1 MCGATVGGSIAH
13 VPDAGLS
20 RTVRTAEVLTSRFH
34 ALSDDRH
41 FAMHASWRECL
52 DRALERVEHVRGSAD
67 RDLERFVVRVATA
80 FTCLHEASR
89 LQGTCRM
96 SRATNRIRMA
106 VIGQGHFAQAA
117 VLPAIE
123 QLVDVELTALVSGS
137 DHKLDELGDRYG
149 VRTRCHYD
157 QLDELLATGDVDA
170 VYIAVPN
177 DLHAE
182 IALVAAR
189 HHVHVMCEKPMAPTE
204 AECMQMIRA
213 CERADVKLMVAYR
226 LHFEAANLI
235 AVELARGGE
244 IGAPRVF
251 SSVFSMQVRD
261 GNVRT
266 QPRRGAGPIYDIGI
280 YCVNAARY
288 LFRAEPLEVSAMKL
302 AGRDHRFVSV
312 DEAFAVTMRFPE
324 ERVAQFTCSFGAH
337 DRAHY
342 QVIGT
347 EGYLMLE
354 NAYEY
359 AAEMKLD
366 VVGRGGTKSRT
377 FTKRDQIAAEIEYFA
392 ECIREDRDP
401 EPSGWE
407 GLADIR
413 IIQAILA
420 SARFGRAVPIDPV
433 VQHRRPDLG
442 QEIRVDAHEMPK
454 LVDVEQPTK

>member
-1 MCGATVGGSIAH
+1 
-13 VPDAGLS
+13 
-20 RTVRTAEVLTSRFH
+20 
-34 ALSDDRH
+34 
-41 FAMHASWRECL
+41 
-52 DRALERVEHVRGSAD
+52 
-67 RDLERFVVRVATA
+67 
-80 FTCLHEASR
+80 
-89 LQGTCRM
+89 
-96 SRATNRIRMA
+96 MA

-123 QLVDVELTALVSGS
+123 QLEDVELTALVSGS
-137 DHKLDELGDRYG
+137 DHKLDELGERYG
-149 VRTRCHYD
+149 VKTRVHYD
-157 QLDELLATGDVDA
+157 QLDKLLSSGVVDA

-182 IALVAAR
+182 LTLVAAR

-213 CERADVKLMVAYR
+213 CERARVKLMVAYR

-244 IGAPRVF
+244 IGSPRVF

-266 QPRRGAGPIYDIGI
+266 QPRRGAGPIYDIGV

-302 AGRDHRFVSV
+302 AGRDHRFTSV
-312 DEAFAVTMRFPE
+312 DEAMAVTMRFPE

-347 EGYLMLE
+347 EGYLTLE
-354 NAYEY
+354 NAYDY
-359 AAEMKLD
+359 HAEMKLEVD
-366 VVGRGGTKSRT
+366 GKAGRKSRT

-392 ECIREDRDP
+392 RCIRDEVDP

-407 GLADIR
+407 GRADVR
-413 IIQAILA
+413 IISSILA
-420 SARFGRAVPIDPV
+420 SARFGRAVPIEPIE
-433 VQHRRPDLG
+433 RPSRPDLG
-442 QEIRVDAHEMPK
+442 QEIRVPSHEVPP